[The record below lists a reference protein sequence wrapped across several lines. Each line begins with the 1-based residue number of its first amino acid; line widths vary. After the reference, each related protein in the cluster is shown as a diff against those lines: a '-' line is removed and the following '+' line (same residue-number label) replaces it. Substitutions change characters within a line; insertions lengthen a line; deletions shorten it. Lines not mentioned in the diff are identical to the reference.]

1 MSTPFSTRPE
11 LAGWLPE
18 ELAAL
23 RAQIAA
29 EAGLYAPPATA
40 GQVDQAGHAMLARPL
55 DDEIGRR
62 LAGRAD
68 LGPNTGITRL
78 QGAIAQFGP
87 VAPHLGVKGIA
98 PRRIDLQVMG

>member
-1 MSTPFSTRPE
+1 
-11 LAGWLPE
+11 
-18 ELAAL
+18 
-23 RAQIAA
+23 
-29 EAGLYAPPATA
+29 
-40 GQVDQAGHAMLARPL
+40 MLARPL
-55 DDEIGRR
+55 DDEIGRW

-68 LGPNTGITRL
+68 LGPNTRIARL